1 MRIGDSFCPGIAHAV
16 PAKDGMLIRIRV
28 PGGMIS
34 ASELAAASEVSAAFA
49 NGQIEITS
57 RANLQL
63 RAISTGDLGH
73 VSAALSAAGLFPSAR
88 HDRVRNIVTSPLAGF
103 APDDLIDSRPMIREL
118 DAQLMADATLTGL
131 HPKFSFGINGG
142 GQWFSEEA
150 DDLSLR
156 AFGTQ
161 DTPLFQLF
169 LGNVDTGFAVENKCA
184 VECLLTA
191 AGACLTLADRFA
203 VPVRARKLTAIPGA
217 LELVVEAVASLVTP
231 SQPVRTLKVVTEAP
245 LGVYSVGDLATIVPG
260 IPLGHLTAR
269 QAKHL
274 SDIALECGADLR
286 LAPWHGVVLCAVPK
300 TLVAEA
306 VAQLESVELWCDGRD
321 GFRGIDACAGS
332 AGCDASLADVR
343 AVATTLGRQLA
354 GRDLR
359 AGWRVHLAGCE
370 KQCAMRHAATAELI
384 ATPSGYSMRIDGQL
398 SDFIHSPE
406 SALQAILS
414 RHAALGS
421 EVSS

>member
-34 ASELAAASEVSAAFA
+34 ASELAAVSAVSAEFA

-63 RAISTGDLGH
+63 RAIRTEDLDH

-88 HDRVRNIVTSPLAGF
+88 HDRVRNIVTSPLSGF
-103 APDDLIDSRPMIREL
+103 APDELIDCPAIVREL
-118 DAQLMADATLTGL
+118 DAQLMASETLTGL
-131 HPKFSFGINGG
+131 HPKFSFGIDGG
-142 GQWFSEEA
+142 GQWFSQEA

-156 AFGTQ
+156 AFGTRA
-161 DTPLFQLF
+161 TPMFQLF
-169 LGNVDTGFAVENKCA
+169 LGSVDTGFAIESRHA

-191 AGACLTLADRFA
+191 ARACLKLAERFS
-203 VPVRARKLTAIPGA
+203 VPVRARKLIEISGA
-217 LELVVEAVASLVTP
+217 LELVVEAVASWVTP
-231 SQPVRTLKVVTEAP
+231 SEKMCPPKIVTQAP
-245 LGVYSVGDLATIVPG
+245 LGVYPEGDLATLVPG
-260 IPLGHLTAR
+260 VPLGHLAAR
-269 QAKHL
+269 QAQRL
-274 SDIALECGADLR
+274 SDIAMEYSADLR
-286 LAPWHGVVLCAVPK
+286 LAPWRGVVLCAVPE
-300 TLVAEA
+300 TVVADVIA
-306 VAQLESVELWCDGRD
+306 RLESVKLWCDGRD
-321 GFRGIDACAGS
+321 GFRGIVACAGS
-332 AGCDASLADVR
+332 VGCDASLADVR
-343 AVATTLGRQLA
+343 DTATTLARQLA
-354 GRDLR
+354 GRPLR
-359 AGWRVHLAGCE
+359 AGWRVHLSGCE